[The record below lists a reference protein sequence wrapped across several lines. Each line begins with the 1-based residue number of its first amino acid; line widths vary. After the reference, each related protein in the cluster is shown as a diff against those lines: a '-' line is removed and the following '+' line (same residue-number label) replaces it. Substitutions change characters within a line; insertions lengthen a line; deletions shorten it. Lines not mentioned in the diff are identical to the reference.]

1 MEELSDAVTTRPRT
15 IRIED
20 GLLFSG
26 LGAEVR
32 RLVHPSTVGSEN
44 VGVSICLMNP
54 GDEIATHR
62 HDYEEAYYVVQ
73 GTGVMY
79 LEGQPAIRL
88 EPGLSVYIAPGEVHG
103 QVNDGT
109 EPLHILCSLSPP
121 PIEGAAPEL
130 VSVAED
136 GA

>member
-1 MEELSDAVTTRPRT
+1 MFT
-15 IRIED
+15 
-20 GLLFSG
+20 G

-54 GDEIATHR
+54 GDEIMTHR
-62 HDYEEAYYVVQ
+62 HDYEEAYFVVR
-73 GTGVMY
+73 GSGKMY
-79 LEGQPAIRL
+79 LEGEPQIQL
-88 EPGLSVYIAPGEVHG
+88 EPGLSVYIAPGQVHG
-103 QVNDGT
+103 QVNDGA

-121 PIEGAAPEL
+121 PTEGVTPEL
-130 VSVAED
+130 VSVDED